1 MWSLTNTKKNVID
14 EIIRCGALVFSEV
27 KLKSGR
33 LSPYFFNVARM
44 FNPRSLNIIG
54 EAYAKTIAELL
65 SLDEFEGLFGPSYKG
80 IPLAVATSFK
90 IRQLYGYDKP
100 IIYDRKE
107 TKSYGVKEDER
118 IVGSM
123 DKGARLVIVDD
134 VLTTGLTKLKVKEA
148 LEELGFKVVGV
159 VVLVDRNEME
169 DGIPASEVI
178 SMRGL
183 KYKAIIEAV
192 ELFQVMWAQ
201 RSELQ
206 IDSSIFKKVKDYY
219 EAYGSKKLFFDVE
232 DA

>member
-1 MWSLTNTKKNVID
+1 MWGLTNTKKNVID

-33 LSPYFFNVARM
+33 SSPYFFNVARM
-44 FNPRSLNIIG
+44 FNPQSLNVIG
-54 EAYAKTIAELL
+54 EAYAKTIVELL
-65 SLDEFEGLFGPSYKG
+65 SLDGFDGVFGPSYKG

-100 IIYDRKE
+100 ILYDRKE
-107 TKSYGVKEDER
+107 AKSYGVKEDER
-118 IVGSM
+118 IVGSI

-159 VVLVDRNEME
+159 VVLMDRNEME

-178 SMRGL
+178 RTQGL
-183 KYKAIIEAV
+183 KYQAIIEAV
-192 ELFQVMWAQ
+192 DLFQVIWAR
-201 RSELQ
+201 RSELR
-206 IDSSIFKKVKDYY
+206 IDPSIFRKVKDYY
-219 EAYGSKKLFFDVE
+219 EAYGSKKLFFDV
-232 DA
+232 